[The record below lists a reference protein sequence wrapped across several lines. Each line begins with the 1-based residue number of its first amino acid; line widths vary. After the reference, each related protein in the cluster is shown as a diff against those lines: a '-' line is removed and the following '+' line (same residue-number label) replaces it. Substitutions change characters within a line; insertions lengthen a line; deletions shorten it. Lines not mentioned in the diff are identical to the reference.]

1 MANEDVLGGKWTLDT
16 TDLKAGLTEANR
28 LIRIADSEFKAAAAS
43 MGTWGENADGLSARI
58 KSLTTIVDIQEQ
70 KVRALKE
77 QYQQVSVAY
86 GANSKAAQDL
96 EVTINKESASLNRN
110 QLELNESRD
119 SLDQLSNKTVE
130 LAKQKENLKKKTDE
144 LTSSMNDL
152 GKKALVAV
160 SAAAVAAGAAL
171 GKLMS
176 DAGHFADDL
185 ITLSNKTGISVA
197 QLQELDY
204 AARFVDVSVET
215 MTGSMNKMTRTMDSA
230 RDAMAT
236 GKLNDQALAYQE
248 LGVQITNADGSL
260 RNNKQVF
267 YEVIDALGKV
277 TNETE
282 RDSLSMQIF
291 GKSATELN
299 PLIKAGSSE
308 LNRLAQEAHNV
319 GAVVSNEGV
328 SALGQFD
335 DNMETLKASTQGL
348 MNEALA
354 QLAPVI
360 NDLVLQLKDNMP
372 SIIAGI
378 QDFINFTIANG
389 PTIVSIVGGIA
400 AGLAAWNVVTMIQGL
415 ITVVK
420 GWQAATEGMSASQA
434 LLNIAMA
441 ANPVGVIITLVAAL
455 VTGILI
461 LWTTNEGFR
470 TAVMKIFGE
479 LVTTISGA
487 VDQIVHFFTVTIPQ
501 TLSSVGDW
509 FSEIGSNIVKGV
521 WSGITGMTSWFN
533 DKVGGFF
540 TNIVDGAKNLLGIHS
555 PSTVFAGIGQ
565 NMALGLGSGFS
576 QEMDSINTDIQ
587 KAIPTSF
594 NAQFRSGYGI
604 ENSSGKGGSSIQL
617 TQNIISPKALSAY
630 EVYRQTKN
638 ASQVLAVALLKG

>member
-1 MANEDVLGGKWTLDT
+1 MANEDILGGKWTLDT
-16 TDLKAGLTEANR
+16 TDLKVGLTEANR

-58 KSLTTIVDIQEQ
+58 KSLNTITDIQEQ

-77 QYQQVSVAY
+77 QHQQVSEAY
-86 GANSKAAQDL
+86 ETNSKAAQDL
-96 EVTINKESASLNRN
+96 EVVINKESASLNRN
-110 QLELNESRD
+110 KLELGETSTALLKLKD
-119 SLDQLSNKTVE
+119 GSAD
-130 LAKQKENLKKKTDE
+130 LAIQKENLKKKTDE
-144 LTSSMNDL
+144 LTSSMNEF

-160 SAAAVAAGAAL
+160 TAAAAAAGAAL
-171 GKLMS
+171 LKLMS
-176 DAGHFADDL
+176 DAGSFADDL
-185 ITLSNKTGISVA
+185 ITLSNKTGISVQ

-215 MTGSMNKMTRTMDSA
+215 MTTSMNKMTKTMDSA

-248 LGVQITNADGSL
+248 LGVQVTNADGSL
-260 RNNKQVF
+260 RNNKLVF

-291 GKSATELN
+291 GKAATELN
-299 PLIKAGSSE
+299 PLIKAGSTE
-308 LNRLAQEAHNV
+308 LSRLAQEAHNV
-319 GAVVSNEGV
+319 GAVVSDEGV
-328 SALGQFD
+328 NALGLFD

-372 SIIAGI
+372 TIIAGI

-389 PTIVSIVGGIA
+389 PTIVSVVGGIA
-400 AGLAAWNVVTMIQGL
+400 AGLAAWNVVAMIQGL
-415 ITVVK
+415 ITMVK
-420 GWQAATEGMSASQA
+420 GWQVATEGMSASQA
-434 LLNIAMA
+434 LLNIVMA

-455 VTGILI
+455 IAGILI
-461 LWTTNEGFR
+461 LWNTNEGFR
-470 TAVMKIFGE
+470 NAVKKIFSDI
-479 LVTTISGA
+479 VTTISGA
-487 VDQIVHFFTVTIPQ
+487 VDQIVNFFKVTLPQ
-501 TLSSVGDW
+501 TLAKVGEW

-521 WSGITGMTSWFN
+521 WNGIQGMATWIS

-540 TNIVDGAKNLLGIHS
+540 SGIIDGAKNLLGIHS
-555 PSTVFAGIGQ
+555 PSKVFAGIGQ

-576 QEMDSINTDIQ
+576 QEMDSINNDIQ
-587 KAIPTSF
+587 KAIPTTF
-594 NAQFRSGYGI
+594 NASVQQGIGMGMLSG
-604 ENSSGKGGSSIQL
+604 SSGSSIQL

-638 ASQVLAVALLKG
+638 ASQVLAITLMKG